1 MLSVPHL
8 EQEGITLSGNPVS
21 QFVDRRG
28 KAEPLLPRRRVGLQP
43 RRRGVTTIRIR
54 LRQNLGVAI
63 YE

>member
-43 RRRGVTTIRIR
+43 RRGVPTIRTR
-54 LRQNLGVAI
+54 LRQNLGVTI